1 MKAPSPLLK
10 LPSFDIVRGIAIE
23 TMHCVYLGVVKQLV
37 GLWFNSKHSG
47 QKWYCGDKVERVD
60 KRVLEI
66 KPHSVIT
73 RIPRSIQH
81 HLKFWKGKLS
91 CDLHC
96 IHCNFLRNL
105 RRIALTCTNYRKT
118 MVAKEAFQSEP
129 CKKLHG
135 WFYEGNFQWKSD
147 ITSIRRLMHN

>member
-1 MKAPSPLLK
+1 MNSIIALLGKLLSLIFLLQVCGMKAPSPLLK
-10 LPSFDIVRGIAIE
+10 LPSFDIVRGIAID

-60 KRVLEI
+60 KRLLEI
-66 KPHSVIT
+66 KPPSVIT

-96 IHCNFLRNL
+96 IHCNFLHNL
-105 RRIALTCTNYRKT
+105 KQVALTCTNYRKT
-118 MVAKEAFQSEP
+118 MVAKEAF
-129 CKKLHG
+129 
-135 WFYEGNFQWKSD
+135 
-147 ITSIRRLMHN
+147 